1 MLEQA
6 DINREERAAED
17 IGTPPSSKIGRP
29 AKKSEDLSSFCRR
42 RLSAS
47 LTGYAGLGQLVE
59 AGRQIA
65 RKFRAKGHEVCPQT
79 GTSLTWAPP
88 QNSYGSEARC
98 RQTSMPDR
106 PGSVGRLRNG
116 RFVGT
121 RMQVG
126 AESYSICGENA
137 YINDE
142 VGTQS

>member
-59 AGRQIA
+59 AGRQSA
-65 RKFRAKGHEVCPQT
+65 RKLGQKDTAFVLKQVQASPGRPRKIRMALRRAVAKPRCLTGQEALAVCVMADLSVRGCKLVRRVIRSAAKT
-79 GTSLTWAPP
+79 HILTM
-88 QNSYGSEARC
+88 R
-98 RQTSMPDR
+98 
-106 PGSVGRLRNG
+106 
-116 RFVGT
+116 
-121 RMQVG
+121 
-126 AESYSICGENA
+126 
-137 YINDE
+137 
-142 VGTQS
+142 